1 MAVRAPP
8 DRPVVQ
14 AVALADRKVV
24 DAGNAAS
31 HQAAL
36 VKLPILVTERP
47 KPVAAVI
54 MPLIGETYRDAVLA
68 EAPQLF
74 DQAVVQFAIPFTCQK
89 GRDLFA
95 AANELGTVPP
105 LAFQCVGKRHT
116 LGIAAIPRI
125 LGYTN
130 LLRGGFDGRE
140 GRKGGGR

>member
-14 AVALADRKVV
+14 AIALADRKVV

-47 KPVAAVI
+47 KPVAAVV

-74 DQAVVQFAIPFTCQK
+74 DQAVIQLAIPFTCQK
-89 GRDLFA
+89 GRNLFPV
-95 AANELGTVPP
+95 ANELGTAPT
-105 LAFQCVGKRHT
+105 LALQCVVKRYA
-116 LGIAAIPRI
+116 LGIADTPRI
-125 LGYTN
+125 LGCTN
-130 LLRGGFDGRE
+130 
-140 GRKGGGR
+140 